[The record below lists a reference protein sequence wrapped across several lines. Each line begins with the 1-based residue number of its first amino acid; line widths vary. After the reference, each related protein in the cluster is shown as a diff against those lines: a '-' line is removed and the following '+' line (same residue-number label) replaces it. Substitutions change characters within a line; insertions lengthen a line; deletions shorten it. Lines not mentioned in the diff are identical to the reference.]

1 MKHFDIAILGF
12 GTVGLGVYRVL
23 TENHESIMHREGIDA
38 AVRRVLVRDF
48 EHEPNLGKAPR
59 ELFCTSVDE
68 IVSDANISVVVEC
81 MGGVEPARTF
91 ILKALE
97 NGKTV
102 VTSNKEVVAK
112 HWPAFTAAAKK
123 SGAGLYIEATVG
135 GGIPVIRTVI
145 DAMQANNV
153 EKVMGIVNGTTN
165 YILTKMKEDG
175 AAFDDVLREAQQ
187 LGYAEANPTADVDGF
202 DAMYKLS
209 ILGSLAFHAHVPI
222 EHISREGITKLS
234 AADFAAA
241 DELGCVIKLLA
252 VGKKGENGIEMRVHP
267 TLLKKSHPLA
277 GVNGVFNA
285 IFLTGDAVGD
295 VMLYGRGA
303 GSLPTASA
311 VVSDVIYA
319 CHADGRH
326 KYPSFRNEAELT
338 SDVRLAADAPSSC
351 CIRLYAKDAPGLAAV
366 IVDALAKQGVGVAS
380 LIPLSAAKEGEKQIA
395 VLTEEGSYAAILRAV
410 EELKANVQ
418 ICSIESVLRAEA

>member
-23 TENHESIMHREGIDA
+23 TEGHESILHREDVDI
-38 AVRRVLVRDF
+38 AVRRILVRDF
-48 EHEPNLGKAPR
+48 THEPNIEKASR
-59 ELFCTSVDE
+59 EVFSTNVDE
-68 IVSDANISVVVEC
+68 IVSDPEISVVVEC

-97 NGKTV
+97 SGKTV
-102 VTSNKEVVAK
+102 VTSNKEVVSK

-145 DAMQANNV
+145 DAMQANNIT
-153 EKVMGIVNGTTN
+153 KVMGIVNGTTN
-165 YILTKMKEDG
+165 YILTKMRDDG

-222 EHISREGITKLS
+222 EHISREGITKLTS
-234 AADFAAA
+234 ADFAAA

-252 VGKKGENGIEMRVHP
+252 IGKKGEDGIEMRVHP

-285 IFLTGDAVGD
+285 IFLTGDAVDD

-319 CHADGRH
+319 CRADGKH
-326 KYPSFRNEAELT
+326 KLPSFKNEAQIT
-338 SDVRLAADAPSSC
+338 DDVRLVEDGQSSC
-351 CIRLYAKDAPGLAAV
+351 CVRLHAKDVPGAAADV
-366 IVDALAKQGVGVAS
+366 VDAFALEGVGVS
-380 LIPLSAAKEGEKQIA
+380 RLIPLAGEAEDGKHLALLTDAA
-395 VLTEEGSYAAILRAV
+395 SYAAIQRAV
-410 EELKANVQ
+410 EKLSMNPRILCVD
-418 ICSIESVLRAEA
+418 SVLRAEA